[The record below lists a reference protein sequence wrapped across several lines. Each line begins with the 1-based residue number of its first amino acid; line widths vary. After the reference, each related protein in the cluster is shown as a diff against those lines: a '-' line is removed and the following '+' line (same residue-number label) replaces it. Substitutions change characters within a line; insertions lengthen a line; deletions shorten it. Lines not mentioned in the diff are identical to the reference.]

1 MFQTIK
7 LAKLRLSPINVR
19 TAEDQALGIEP
30 LAADITARGV
40 LQNLLITPVTKPR
53 GMFEVFDGGR
63 RLRALQLMA
72 KNGVIDA
79 NTYEVP
85 VMVLKADD
93 NALSETSLAANFHQL
108 KLTPAEEC
116 RAFLHFLGKHGDIDA
131 VATRFG
137 QTRRFIEGRL
147 RLASLAEPIFDA
159 LAKGEITLDH
169 AKAYG
174 CTENHDKQLRVF
186 EQVSRYGGYN
196 ADYIRRMIVQDSM
209 RSDDPIAILVGEE
222 AYAAAGGRIERD
234 LFSAQNE
241 DRWLDPEIAERLA
254 ATKLEAEAARIA
266 VDLGVAW
273 IRPIATENTWEVSAK
288 LHRVTV
294 PQRPL
299 TEEEQLRIDEIEARC
314 GVIEAA
320 MEDES
325 TPDESYAAFEAE
337 HDALNEERQALYD
350 RPRILPDELKP
361 LVGQFLK
368 LSRKGEMVLDCD
380 YYSETPVRMKNPDEI
395 GDGESPIMIGGQGGG
410 SHSGGAHNGDH
421 KPQRPEAVAPGGKP
435 ISARLFDELAVQ
447 RRDILA
453 ASLLSQPGLALDY
466 MLFAMADAKRG
477 YGQYGTTIKAPGPQD
492 PAVGDTGAGKARAY
506 LAQAHVGLDA
516 SWMDG
521 PTEVERF
528 EAFRLL
534 DDDAKAGWLAYTV
547 AVSLEAKP
555 TYDAR
560 QNPLQ
565 NRMASI
571 LEIDVAAWW
580 RPTAANFFD
589 RVSKGSLLALLD
601 DVGGPALS
609 GRYAASKKGEVSTS
623 CEKLFAGEAI
633 VEEAVRDKALAWVPD
648 AMLFLDSTSAAPDN
662 FERYDGGSDGADGG
676 AEADVGPDDGS
687 TNIRDDSDGEDE
699 PADDDEQTQGA
710 REYAL
715 ADD

>member
-19 TAEDQALGIEP
+19 TAEDKALGIEP

-40 LQNLLITPVTKPR
+40 LQNLLVTPVSKPR

-63 RLRALQLMA
+63 RLRALMLMA
-72 KNGVIDA
+72 ERGTIVAED
-79 NTYEVP
+79 YDVP
-85 VMVLKADD
+85 VMLLKADN

-116 RAFLHFLGKHGDIDA
+116 RAFLHFLGRDGDIDA
-131 VATRFG
+131 VASRFG

-174 CTENHDKQLRVF
+174 CTENHDKQMRVF
-186 EQVSRYGGYN
+186 EQVSRHGGYN
-196 ADYIRRMIVQDSM
+196 ADYIRRMIVQDSI
-209 RSDDPIAILVGEE
+209 RSDDPAALLIGEA
-222 AYAAAGGRIERD
+222 AYCEAGGRIERD

-241 DRWLDPEIAERLA
+241 DRWLNPEIAEQLA
-254 ATKLEAEAARIA
+254 GKKLEDEAARIA
-266 VDLGVAW
+266 VQLGVAW
-273 IRPIATENTWEVSAK
+273 IRPIATENTWEASSK

-294 PQRPL
+294 LQRRL
-299 TEEEQLRIDEIEARC
+299 TDEEQQRIDEVDTRCSEIET
-314 GVIEAA
+314 A
-320 MEDES
+320 MEDETTS
-325 TPDESYAAFEAE
+325 DEAYAALEAE
-337 HDALNEERQALYD
+337 VETLNDERAILRD

-361 LVGQFLK
+361 HVGQFLK

-380 YYSETPVRMKNPDEI
+380 YYSETPIRLRDPDDV
-395 GDGESPIMIGGQGGG
+395 GDGESAIVTGGHG
-410 SHSGGAHNGDH
+410 SKASAQR
-421 KPQRPEAVAPGGKP
+421 QRPEAVAPGGKA
-435 ISARLFDELAVQ
+435 ITARLFDELAVQ

-453 ASLLSQPGLALDY
+453 ASLIAQPGLALDY
-466 MLFAMADAKRG
+466 MLFVLVDAKRG
-477 YGQYGTTIKAPGPQD
+477 YGQYGTTLKAPGPQD
-492 PAVGDTGAGKARAY
+492 PQIGDVGAGKARAY
-506 LAQAHVGLDA
+506 LAEARESLEA

-521 PTEVERF
+521 ASDVERF

-547 AVSLEAKP
+547 GVSLEAKP

-565 NRMASI
+565 NRLGTI

-601 DVGGPALS
+601 EVGGPALS
-609 GRYAASKKGEVSTS
+609 GRYAASKKGEISTS

-633 VEEAVRDKALAWVPD
+633 VEEEVREKVTSWVPNT
-648 AMLFLDSTSAAPDN
+648 MLFLDADCEPDDVEIEKGDSREDHDGGDRDDNEAAAPD
-662 FERYDGGSDGADGG
+662 D
-676 AEADVGPDDGS
+676 
-687 TNIRDDSDGEDE
+687 DDSGED
-699 PADDDEQTQGA
+699 DDREVDGVHIEDE
-710 REYAL
+710 AL
-715 ADD
+715 VDG

>member
-1 MFQTIK
+1 MFQTVK

-19 TAEDQALGIEP
+19 TAEDKALAIEP

-40 LQNLLITPVTKPR
+40 LQNLLITPVNKPR

-63 RLRALQLMA
+63 RLRALLLMVERGA
-72 KNGVIDA
+72 IVAED
-79 NTYEVP
+79 YDVP
-85 VMVLKADD
+85 VMVLKADK

-116 RAFLHFLGKHGDIDA
+116 RAFLHFLGKDGDIDA
-131 VATRFG
+131 VASRFG

-186 EQVSRYGGYN
+186 EQVSRYGNYN

-209 RSDDPIAILVGEE
+209 RSDDPTAILVGEA
-222 AYAAAGGRIERD
+222 AYCQAGGRIERD

-241 DRWLDPEIAERLA
+241 DRWLDPEIAEQIA
-254 ATKLEAEAARIA
+254 GKTLEDEAARVA
-266 VDLGVAW
+266 AETGVAW
-273 IRPIATENTWEVSAK
+273 IRPIATENTWEGSSK
-288 LHRVTV
+288 LHRVLV
-294 PQRPL
+294 PQRPF
-299 TEEEQLRIDEIEARC
+299 TEEEQTRVDEIDARLA
-314 GVIEAA
+314 EL
-320 MEDES
+320 EETLQDDEI
-325 TPDESYAAFEAE
+325 PDESFTALEEEHETLTAE
-337 HDALNEERQALYD
+337 RGALHD

-368 LSRKGEMVLDCD
+368 LSRKGEMILDGD
-380 YYSETPVRMKNPDEI
+380 YYSETPIRLRDPDEV
-395 GDGESPIMIGGQGGG
+395 GDGESAIVTGGQ
-410 SHSGGAHNGDH
+410 SGNQVAAA
-421 KPQRPEAVAPGGKP
+421 PRRPEAVAPGGKA
-435 ISARLFDELAVQ
+435 ITARLFDELAVQ

-453 ASLLSQPGLALDY
+453 ATLLPQPGLALDY
-466 MLFAMADAKRG
+466 MLFAIADAKRG
-477 YGQYGTTIKAPGPQD
+477 YGQYGTTIKAPNPQD
-492 PAVGDTGAGKARAY
+492 PQIGDVGAGKARTY
-506 LAQAHVGLDA
+506 LAEARESLDA

-521 PTEVERF
+521 ATDIERF

-534 DDDAKAGWLAYTV
+534 DDDAKAGWLAYSV
-547 AVSLEAKP
+547 AMSLEAKP

-565 NRMASI
+565 NRLGTI

-601 DVGGPALS
+601 EVGGPSLS
-609 GRYAASKKGEVSTS
+609 GRYAASKKGEISTS

-633 VEEAVRDKALAWVPD
+633 VEDEVRDKAISWVPNT
-648 AMLFLDSTSAAPDN
+648 MLFLDGATDDLGANPGDEDEA
-662 FERYDGGSDGADGG
+662 GGT
-676 AEADVGPDDGS
+676 DDG
-687 TNIRDDSDGEDE
+687 DE
-699 PADDDEQTQGA
+699 AELASHQPPAVTSGDEHDAPIDNEQLVDA
-710 REYAL
+710 
-715 ADD
+715 

>member
-19 TAEDQALGIEP
+19 TVEDKALAIEP
-30 LAADITARGV
+30 LAADITARGM

-63 RLRALQLMA
+63 RLRALLLMA
-72 KNGVIDA
+72 ERGAIDA
-79 NTYEVP
+79 DVYDVP
-85 VMVLKADD
+85 VMVLKADT

-116 RAFLHFLGKHGDIDA
+116 RAFLHFLGKDGDIDA
-131 VATRFG
+131 VASRFG

-159 LAKGEITLDH
+159 LAKGDITLDH

-174 CTENHDKQLRVF
+174 CTENHDKQMRVF

-209 RSDDPIAILVGEE
+209 RSDDPTALLVGEA
-222 AYAAAGGRIERD
+222 AYCEAGGRVERD

-241 DRWLDPEIAERLA
+241 DRWLDPEIAEQLA
-254 ATKLEAEAARIA
+254 ATKLEDEAARVAAQI
-266 VDLGVAW
+266 GVAW
-273 IRPIATENTWEVSAK
+273 IRPIASENIWEASSK

-294 PQRPL
+294 PQRPF
-299 TEEEQLRIDEIEARC
+299 TDEEQQRIDEVETRC
-314 GVIEAA
+314 SAIKAE

-325 TPDESYAAFEAE
+325 ITDEAHAALETE
-337 HDALNEERQALYD
+337 YDALNDERTTLHD

-361 LVGQFLK
+361 HVGQFLK
-368 LSRKGEMVLDCD
+368 LSRKGEMVLDGD
-380 YYSETPVRMKNPDEI
+380 YYSETPIRLRNPNEV
-395 GDGESPIMIGGQGGG
+395 GTSESPIAIGGHGCGQ
-410 SHSGGAHNGDH
+410 SGDT
-421 KPQRPEAVAPGGKP
+421 KPQRPEAVAPGGKA

-453 ASLLSQPGLALDY
+453 ASLLGHPGLALDF

-477 YGQYGTTIKAPGPQD
+477 YGQYGTTIKAPVPQD
-492 PAVGDTGAGKARAY
+492 PQIGDIAAGKARTY
-506 LAQAHVGLDA
+506 LAEAREGLDA

-521 PTEVERF
+521 ASDIERF

-534 DDDAKAGWLAYTV
+534 DDEAKAGWLAYTV

-565 NRMASI
+565 NRLATI

-609 GRYAASKKGEVSTS
+609 GRYAASKKGEISTS

-633 VEEAVRDKALAWVPD
+633 VEESVKDKAIAWVPN
-648 AMLFLDSTSAAPDN
+648 AMLFLDGATEAPED
-662 FERYDGGSDGADGG
+662 FATDEDRSDDDAIAD
-676 AEADVGPDDGS
+676 
-687 TNIRDDSDGEDE
+687 RDDEDGDDVVASGETDE
-699 PADDDEQTQGA
+699 IEAAG
-710 REYAL
+710 AL
-715 ADD
+715 AAA

>member
-19 TAEDQALGIEP
+19 TVEDKALAIEP

-63 RLRALQLMA
+63 RLRALMLMA
-72 KNGVIDA
+72 ERGAIDA
-79 NTYEVP
+79 DTYDVP
-85 VMVLKADD
+85 VMVLKADT

-116 RAFLHFLGKHGDIDA
+116 RAFLHFLGKDGDIDA
-131 VATRFG
+131 VASRFG

-174 CTENHDKQLRVF
+174 CTENHDKQMRVF

-209 RSDDPIAILVGEE
+209 RSDDPIAILVGED
-222 AYAAAGGRIERD
+222 AYVGADGRIERD

-241 DRWLDPEIAERLA
+241 DRWLDPEIAEQLA
-254 ATKLEAEAARIA
+254 ATRLEEEAARIA
-266 VDLGVAW
+266 ADLGVAW
-273 IRPIATENTWEVSAK
+273 IRPIATENTWEASSK

-294 PQRPL
+294 PPRPF
-299 TEEEQLRIDEIEARC
+299 TQEEQVRVEELEARC
-314 GVIEAA
+314 SVIEIE
-320 MEDES
+320 MEDEAIS
-325 TPDESYAAFEAE
+325 DEAYAAFEAE
-337 HDALNEERQALYD
+337 YDTLGEERQALHD

-361 LVGQFLK
+361 HVGQFLK

-380 YYSETPVRMKNPDEI
+380 YYSETLIQFNDAGEV
-395 GDGESPIMIGGQGGG
+395 GDGGNAITIGGHGGG
-410 SHSGGAHNGDH
+410 QRGGGDT
-421 KPQRPEAVAPGGKP
+421 KPQRPEAVAPGGNA

-453 ASLLSQPGLALDY
+453 ASLLGHPGLALDY
-466 MLFAMADAKRG
+466 MLFAMTDAKRG

-492 PAVGDTGAGKARAY
+492 PQIGDIGAGKARAY
-506 LAQAHVGLDA
+506 LAQAHEGLDA

-521 PTEVERF
+521 ATDVERF

-560 QNPLQ
+560 QNPMQ
-565 NRMASI
+565 NRIASV

-609 GRYAASKKGEVSTS
+609 GRYASSKKGEISTS

-633 VEEAVRDKALAWVPD
+633 VEDGVKDKALAWVPN
-648 AMLFLDSTSAAPDN
+648 AMLFLDGASEAPGN
-662 FERYDGGSDGADGG
+662 FEGG
-676 AEADVGPDDGS
+676 DDGS
-687 TNIRDDSDGEDE
+687 NETAIDEDE
-699 PADDDEQTQGA
+699 GDQVGDAVVDDATDVGADSE
-710 REYAL
+710 AL
-715 ADD
+715 VDG

>member
-19 TAEDQALGIEP
+19 TVEDKALAIEP

-40 LQNLLITPVTKPR
+40 LQNLLITPVSKPR

-63 RLRALQLMA
+63 RLRALLLMA
-72 KNGVIDA
+72 ERGAIDA
-79 NTYEVP
+79 DEYDVP
-85 VMVLKADD
+85 VMVLKAD
-93 NALSETSLAANFHQL
+93 NKALSETSLAANFHQL

-116 RAFLHFLGKHGDIDA
+116 RAFLHFLGKDGDIDA
-131 VATRFG
+131 VALRFG

-147 RLASLAEPIFDA
+147 RLANLAEPIFDA

-174 CTENHDKQLRVF
+174 CTENHDKQMRVY

-209 RSDDPIAILVGEE
+209 RSDDPTALLIGET
-222 AYAAAGGRIERD
+222 AYCEAGGRVERD

-241 DRWLDPEIAERLA
+241 DRWLDPEIAEQLA
-254 ATKLEAEAARIA
+254 ATKLEAEAARVA
-266 VDLGVAW
+266 TEVGVAW
-273 IRPIATENTWEVSAK
+273 IRPIASENTWEASSK

-294 PQRPL
+294 PQRPF
-299 TEEEQLRIDEIEARC
+299 TEEEQLRIDEVEARC
-314 GVIEAA
+314 SAIETE

-325 TPDESYAAFEAE
+325 VTDDAYAALETE
-337 HDALNEERQALYD
+337 YDALNQERTILHD

-361 LVGQFLK
+361 HVGQFLK
-368 LSRKGEMVLDCD
+368 LSRKGAMVLDSD
-380 YYSETPVRMKNPDEI
+380 YYSETPIRLRDSDDV
-395 GDGESPIMIGGQGGG
+395 GDGESSITIGG
-410 SHSGGAHNGDH
+410 HSGKSGEP
-421 KPQRPEAVAPGGKP
+421 KLQRPEVEVPGGKA

-453 ASLLSQPGLALDY
+453 ASLLGHPGLALDF

-477 YGQYGTTIKAPGPQD
+477 YGHYGTTIKAPVPQD
-492 PAVGDTGAGKARAY
+492 PQIGDIGVGKARNY
-506 LAQAHVGLDA
+506 LSEAHEGLDA

-521 PTEVERF
+521 ATDIQRF

-534 DDDAKAGWLAYTV
+534 DDEAKAGWLAYTV
-547 AVSLEAKP
+547 AGSLEAKP
-555 TYDAR
+555 TYDAC

-565 NRMASI
+565 NRLGTI

-589 RVSKGSLLALLD
+589 RVSKGSLIALLN

-609 GRYAASKKGEVSTS
+609 GRYAASKKGEVSMS

-633 VEEAVRDKALAWVPD
+633 VEDEVRDKATAWAPN
-648 AMLFLDSTSAAPDN
+648 AMLFLDGATAAPKDFASEEGQSDDRDCVANRDGEEADN
-662 FERYDGGSDGADGG
+662 IVANSETSEIE
-676 AEADVGPDDGS
+676 AEA
-687 TNIRDDSDGEDE
+687 GEF
-699 PADDDEQTQGA
+699 AA
-710 REYAL
+710 A
-715 ADD
+715 

>member
-19 TAEDQALGIEP
+19 TAEDKALAIEP

-40 LQNLLITPVTKPR
+40 LQNLLITPINKPR

-72 KNGVIDA
+72 ERGTIVAED
-79 NTYEVP
+79 YDVP
-85 VMVLKADD
+85 VMVLKADN

-116 RAFLHFLGKHGDIDA
+116 RAFLHFLGKDGDIDA
-131 VATRFG
+131 VASRFG

-196 ADYIRRMIVQDSM
+196 ADSIRRMIVQDSM
-209 RSDDPIAILVGEE
+209 RSNDPTALLIGEA
-222 AYAAAGGRIERD
+222 AYCEAGGKIERD

-241 DRWLDPEIAERLA
+241 DRWLDPEIAEQLA
-254 ATKLEAEAARIA
+254 GKKLEDEAARIA
-266 VDLGVAW
+266 AELGVAW
-273 IRPIATENTWEVSAK
+273 IRPIATENTWEASSK

-299 TEEEQLRIDEIEARC
+299 TDEEQLRLDEIEERC
-314 GVIEAA
+314 SVIEAD
-320 MEDES
+320 MEDEATS
-325 TPDESYAAFEAE
+325 DEAYAAFEAE
-337 HDALNEERQALYD
+337 LEVLNEARAVLRD

-361 LVGQFLK
+361 HVGQFLK

-380 YYSETPVRMKNPDEI
+380 YYSETPIRLRDPGEV
-395 GDGESPIMIGGQGGG
+395 GDGESAVVTGGQAGRQ
-410 SHSGGAHNGDH
+410 ADAA
-421 KPQRPEAVAPGGKP
+421 PQRPEAVAPGGKA
-435 ISARLFDELAVQ
+435 ITARLFDELAVQ

-466 MLFAMADAKRG
+466 MLFVIADAKSG
-477 YGQYGTTIKAPGPQD
+477 YGQYGTTIKAANPQD
-492 PAVGDTGAGKARAY
+492 PQIGDVSAGKARTY
-506 LAQAHVGLDA
+506 LAEARESLDA

-521 PTEVERF
+521 ATDIERF

-534 DDDAKAGWLAYTV
+534 DDDAKAGWLAYSV
-547 AVSLEAKP
+547 AMSLEAKP

-565 NRMASI
+565 NRLGTI
-571 LEIDVAAWW
+571 LEVDVAAWW

-589 RVSKGSLLALLD
+589 RVSKGSLLSLLD
-601 DVGGPALS
+601 ELGGPALS
-609 GRYAASKKGEVSTS
+609 GRYAASKKGEISTS

-633 VEEAVRDKALAWVPD
+633 VEDEVREKVVSWVPNT
-648 AMLFLDSTSAAPDN
+648 MLFLDSPTGDLGASDPGDG
-662 FERYDGGSDGADGG
+662 DGGLG
-676 AEADVGPDDGS
+676 V
-687 TNIRDDSDGEDE
+687 
-699 PADDDEQTQGA
+699 ADDDEVPNAENRSTDDFEELEEA
-710 REYAL
+710 EL
-715 ADD
+715 AEA

>member
-19 TAEDQALGIEP
+19 TAEDKALGIEP

-40 LQNLLITPVTKPR
+40 LQNLLITPVIKPR

-63 RLRALQLMA
+63 RLRALLLMA
-72 KNGVIDA
+72 ANGVIDA
-79 NTYEVP
+79 ATYDVP

-116 RAFLHFLGKHGDIDA
+116 RAFLHFLGKDGDIDA
-131 VATRFG
+131 VAARFG

-147 RLASLAEPIFDA
+147 RLANLAEPIFDA
-159 LAKGEITLDH
+159 LAKGDITLDH

-174 CTENHDKQLRVF
+174 CTENHDKQMRVF

-209 RSDDPIAILVGEE
+209 RSDDPIAILVGED

-241 DRWLDPEIAERLA
+241 DRWLDPEIAEQLA
-254 ATKLEAEAARIA
+254 ATKLEAEATRIA
-266 VDLGVAW
+266 ADLGIAW
-273 IRPIATENTWEVSAK
+273 IRPIATENTWEVSSK

-294 PQRPL
+294 PQRPF
-299 TEEEQLRIDEIEARC
+299 TDEEQLRIDEIATRC

-320 MEDES
+320 MEDETTS
-325 TPDESYAAFEAE
+325 DEVYAAFEAE
-337 HDALNEERQALYD
+337 HDALNEERQALHD
-350 RPRILPDELKP
+350 RPRLLPDELKP

-380 YYSETPVRMKNPDEI
+380 YYSETPVRMKHPDEV
-395 GDGESPIMIGGQGGG
+395 GDGESPIAIGGQGGG
-410 SHSGGAHNGDH
+410 PHGGETQNGDN

-435 ISARLFDELAVQ
+435 ISARLYDELAVQ

-453 ASLLSQPGLALDY
+453 ASLLGQPGLALDY
-466 MLFAMADAKRG
+466 MLFVMTDAKRG

-492 PAVGDTGAGKARAY
+492 PQIGDIGAGKAKTY
-506 LAQAHVGLDA
+506 LAEAHEGLDA
-516 SWMDG
+516 SWMDVA
-521 PTEVERF
+521 TDVERF

-571 LEIDVAAWW
+571 LDIDVAAWW

-609 GRYAASKKGEVSTS
+609 ARYAASKKGEISTS

-633 VEEAVRDKALAWVPD
+633 VEEAVRDKALGWVPN
-648 AMLFLDSTSAAPDN
+648 AMLFLDGTSAAPDN
-662 FERYDGGSDGADGG
+662 FEGDDGASDNTGSG
-676 AEADVGPDDGS
+676 EQADTESDHS
-687 TNIRDDSDGEDE
+687 ANNIRDDADNEDE
-699 PADDDEQTQGA
+699 FADED
-710 REYAL
+710 EYAH
-715 ADD
+715 ADG